1 MARYNIRCQGIPLGN
16 FFLSK
21 TILFCIET
29 FDHMK
34 FYKRKEKGKHEIKK
48 MIPNRQNVPPFARV
62 LTAIIC
68 LPPHSDW
75 VSFCCERV
83 GRVFGFT
90 YRKSMTSKD
99 WQSRQWMEGNL
110 DSVYSWT
117 IPTCSCRWHIYSA
130 RLYTCFLYCYLYL
143 SNFTAFNEDICNKT
157 KLVRTSYF
165 SELQIFFVN
174 FRFCISYVY
183 LLKTQMMVLT
193 NLCSFV
199 VTEKRAKIF

>member
-1 MARYNIRCQGIPLGN
+1 
-16 FFLSK
+16 
-21 TILFCIET
+21 
-29 FDHMK
+29 MK

-48 MIPNRQNVPPFARV
+48 MIPNRQNVPPSARV

-75 VSFCCERV
+75 VSFCCERA

-99 WQSRQWMEGNL
+99 WQSRRWVEGNL

-130 RLYTCFLYCYLYL
+130 RPYTCFLYCYLRVYL
-143 SNFTAFNEDICNKT
+143 SNFMAFNEEICKKT
-157 KLVRTSYF
+157 KLIRTAYF
-165 SELQIFFVN
+165 SELQIFFSTFFVN
-174 FRFCISYVY
+174 FRLCVPYVY
-183 LLKTQMMVLT
+183 LFRTQVMVLLNFVLT
-193 NLCSFV
+193 NSSPFV
-199 VTEKRAKIF
+199 VTERRAKMS